1 MVAKLRLVFSFSI
14 LFFSFYTFS
23 QQNHWRRN
31 TTKDRT
37 SLQVMER
44 LKVQDGQQFT
54 IDEAAFGSM
63 LKTVSSA
70 KGNSRVVY
78 FPNSDGEYV
87 AFRVTE
93 TPVLAPALAAKYP
106 AIKSYSGYSLS
117 GNEQEIRFSLSH
129 KGIQSMI
136 TDSHQGKRVFMHK
149 TNSDQYLVYTRD
161 SFSKRDQDFVC
172 ETKDAIA
179 DKGGFSALRPVD
191 GQVLRTYRFAV
202 SASGEYTAHHGGT
215 VADALAAINATVTR
229 INAVFEADLAVR
241 LEVIADNDKVIYTDS
256 DTDPYTGNFNAEA
269 QNTLTDEIGEANYD
283 IGHLFHKGPDGGN
296 AGFIGRIC
304 VDGSKGSAY
313 SAAQVPEGDFF
324 DLDFVAHEVGHQLGA
339 NHTWSFE
346 SEGSQVQAEPASGT
360 TIMGYA
366 GITGN
371 NNVALHSDDYFHYYS
386 ILQIITNLESK
397 ACGTEVAL
405 TNNPPVID
413 PVPDY
418 IIPKSTAFVL
428 TGNATDPDAADVLT
442 YTWEQI
448 DDGVVTQGTF
458 GPTNP
463 SGANF
468 RSRKPKTDPSRYF
481 PQLPSV
487 VAGQLTQTTPGVNEA
502 WETVSSIERSM
513 NFALTVRDNAVGGGQ
528 VTTEF
533 AKVQT
538 VNAAGPFAVTSQAS
552 GGSVVAGEV
561 EEIRWEVANT
571 NLAPINTETVAI
583 YLSTDGGS
591 SFPLLLAEGVL
602 NDGVHELIVPGVAT
616 SQARIM
622 VKAEDNIFFAVN
634 TTNFAIVESSVVLQ
648 FSDLEFNVCQ
658 PDEVSVPFVYE
669 TYSGFSETSTF
680 SISGPA
686 GLTASFSPAS
696 ASANDTNVV
705 MTLSNTGGVALGS
718 YPIMI
723 MATSASQTKQIELTL
738 NLFDANFSE
747 VPLVAPADGAVD
759 ISTGQVFEWEAS
771 SLYTSYDIEFA
782 TDAAFTTIVESA
794 TVLDNTYVPQGLQ
807 NLTSYFWR
815 VKPKNECGEGV
826 FGSAFLFTTVQQDC
840 ITKMGTGFPL
850 EISASGTPVV
860 TTTIS
865 FFEDLP
871 LADLDVNL
879 ELDHTYLSDLVV
891 TLTSPAGTTVTLL
904 SNSCGQLQNV
914 AVTFDDDASNFV
926 CGGNPAISGTVRA
939 LGALNSFKGESIA
952 GDWTLRISDT
962 VPADGGS
969 LKAFSL
975 DVCVE
980 GQFSPDEDGDG
991 VFDAD
996 DACPGTDVGQEVDAT
1011 GCPVFRFPSDNF
1023 EVSLESE
1030 TCRSNN
1036 DGNILVVTY
1045 FPVTYTVT
1053 VSGSNFSTVTDTFT
1067 DTYELDGLS
1076 AGTYTICFNATD
1088 GGDVYQEMCFDVVI
1102 SEPELLSVSS
1112 VVSARGD
1119 TLRLELEGADLYFV
1133 EFNGTTIQTNESEL
1147 LLDLQKGANTLKV
1160 ATGLE
1165 CQGSYEEQFFLS
1177 EGVTVYPNPFEDVL
1191 KIYVTEPQSLRLEVY
1206 SLNGQQILNTQQ
1218 NVSGVE
1224 ATLDVSGLATGTYFL
1239 KVRGQTQNQTV
1250 KIMKR

>member
-14 LFFSFYTFS
+14 LFFSFYTFA
-23 QQNHWRRN
+23 QQNHWREN
-31 TTKDRT
+31 TTKDRV
-37 SLQVMER
+37 SLRVMEQ
-44 LKVQDGQQFT
+44 LKVQDGKQFT
-54 IDEAAFGSM
+54 IDEANFGKT
-63 LKTVSSA
+63 LKTASVA
-70 KGNSRVVY
+70 KGSSKVVY
-78 FPNSDGEYV
+78 FPNSTGEYV
-87 AFRVTE
+87 AFRVKE

-106 AIKSYSGYSLS
+106 AIKSYTGHSISDKNL
-117 GNEQEIRFSLSH
+117 EIRFSLSH
-129 KGIQSMI
+129 NGIQSMI
-136 TDSHQGKRVFMHK
+136 TNAHEGKRVFMQK
-149 TNSDQYLVYTRD
+149 TNTNKYLVYSRT
-161 SFSKRDQDFVC
+161 SLTKRDQDFIC
-172 ETKDAIA
+172 ETKASVENKLGA
-179 DKGGFSALRPVD
+179 SALKPVD

-202 SASGEYTAHHGGT
+202 SASGEYTEYHGGA

-256 DTDPYTGNFNAEA
+256 DTDPYSGNFNAEA
-269 QNTLTDEIGEANYD
+269 QNALTDEIGEANYD
-283 IGHLFHKGPDGGN
+283 IGHLFHRGPDGGN

-313 SAAQVPEGDFF
+313 SAAQMPEGDFY

-397 ACGTEVAL
+397 TCGTETAL
-405 TNNPPVID
+405 TNSPPVID
-413 PVPDY
+413 AIPDY

-428 TGNATDPDAADVLT
+428 TGNATDSDPADVLT

-448 DDGVVTQGTF
+448 DDGVVTQATF

-487 VAGQLTQTTPGVNEA
+487 IAGQLTQTTPGVNEA

-528 VTTEF
+528 VASEF
-533 AKVQT
+533 TQVQT
-538 VNAAGPFAVTSQAS
+538 VNAAGPFAVTSQNS

-561 EEIRWEVANT
+561 TEITWDVANT
-571 NLAPINTETVAI
+571 NMAPVNTETVAI
-583 YLSTDGGS
+583 FLSTDGGN
-591 SFPLLLAEGVL
+591 SFPVLLAEGVI
-602 NDGVHELIVPGVAT
+602 NDGAHELIIPGVAT
-616 SQARIM
+616 SQARVM
-622 VKAEDNIFFAVN
+622 VMAEDNIFFAVN
-634 TTNFAIVESSVVLQ
+634 TTNFSIVESSVVLQ
-648 FSDLEFNVCQ
+648 FADLEFNVCQ

-669 TYSGFSETSTF
+669 TYSGFSEESTF

-686 GLTASFSPAS
+686 GLTASFSPSS
-696 ASANDTNVV
+696 ATANDTNVI
-705 MTLSNTGGVALGS
+705 MTLSNTAAVALGS
-718 YPIMI
+718 YPVMVI
-723 MATSASQTKQIELTL
+723 ATSASQTKQIELTL

-747 VPLVAPADGAVD
+747 VPLVAPADSAVD
-759 ISTGQVFEWEAS
+759 VSTGQVFEWEAS
-771 SLYTSYDIEFA
+771 VSYTSYDIEFA
-782 TDAAFTTIVESA
+782 TDAAFTTVVESA
-794 TVLDNTYVPQGLQ
+794 TVLDNTFTAQELQ

-826 FGSAFLFTTVQQDC
+826 FGPAFNFTTIQQDC
-840 ITKMGTGFPL
+840 TTKMGSGFPL

-860 TTTIS
+860 TSTIS

-879 ELDHTYLSDLVV
+879 EFDHTYLSDLIV
-891 TLTSPAGTTVTLL
+891 TLTSPSGTTVTLL

-914 AVTFDDDASNFV
+914 NVTFDDDADNFV

-952 GDWTLRISDT
+952 GDWTLQISDT
-962 VPADGGS
+962 APADGGS

-975 DVCVE
+975 DICVE

-991 VFDAD
+991 VFDAE
-996 DACPGTDVGQEVDAT
+996 DACPDTPAGQEVDAT
-1011 GCPVFRFPSDNF
+1011 GCPIFRFPSDNF
-1023 EVSLESE
+1023 EVSLQSE

-1036 DGNILVVTY
+1036 DGNMLVIADLALDYSVVVTGNG
-1045 FPVTYTVT
+1045 FNT
-1053 VSGSNFSTVTDTFT
+1053 TDTFT
-1067 DTYELDGLS
+1067 DSYQLNDLS
-1076 AGTYTICFNATD
+1076 AGTYTVCFNATD
-1088 GGDVYQEMCFDVVI
+1088 DGDVYQEMCFDVVV

-1112 VVSARGD
+1112 VLSATGN
-1119 TLRLELEGADLYFV
+1119 TIRLALEGADVYFV
-1133 EFNGTTIQTNESEL
+1133 ELNGETIQTSEKEL
-1147 LLDLQKGANTLKV
+1147 VLDLQKGTNILKV

-1177 EGVTVYPNPFEDVL
+1177 EGVAVYPNPFVDVL
-1191 KIYVTEPQSLRLEVY
+1191 RINVKEPQSLRLEVY
-1206 SLNGQQILNTQQ
+1206 SLSGQQILSKQQ

-1224 ATLDVSGLATGTYFL
+1224 AELDVSGLATGTYFL
-1239 KVRGQTQNQTV
+1239 KIQGKTQNKTV
-1250 KIMKR
+1250 KIIKR